1 MEVRYSMKK
10 VGIAVVGV
18 FALLSMTAVAQE
30 NRSEISFQGTGFF
43 TKDTQGNGVLDRATN
58 TGGFLVGY
66 RYNINRWLAAEANYG
81 YDRNTQNYFGAA
93 SARVE
98 SNIHQFTG
106 SAVVKLPTFA
116 RLQPYVFGG
125 GGALLFDPTGNAGGT
140 FAGVTREAKG
150 TFVYGGGAD
159 YSFTRHISLRAE
171 YRGYVY
177 QSPDFNLVSL
187 KTDSWTHIAQPSA
200 GVVFRF

>member
-1 MEVRYSMKK
+1 MIRDPVRLD
-10 VGIAVVGV
+10 G
-18 FALLSMTAVAQE
+18 
-30 NRSEISFQGTGFF
+30 R
-43 TKDTQGNGVLDRATN
+43 KDTQGNGVLNRATN
-58 TGGFLVGY
+58 TGGFQVGY

-81 YDRNTQNYFGAA
+81 YDRNTQNYFGAT

-116 RLQPYVFGG
+116 RLQPYVLGG

-140 FAGVTREAKG
+140 FLGATREAKG
-150 TFVYGGGAD
+150 AFVYGGGAD
-159 YSFTRHISLRAE
+159 YSLTRHVSLRAE

-177 QSPDFNLVSL
+177 KSPDFNVASL

>member
-10 VGIAVVGV
+10 VGIAVLGL

-30 NRSEISFQGTGFF
+30 NRSEISLQGTGFF
-43 TKDTQGNGVLDRATN
+43 TKDTQGNGILDRATN

-116 RLQPYVFGG
+116 KLQPYVLGG
-125 GGALLFDPTGNAGGT
+125 GGALLFDPTGNPGGT
-140 FAGVTREAKG
+140 LSGGYGFVNFLNGAG
-150 TFVYGGGAD
+150 
-159 YSFTRHISLRAE
+159 
-171 YRGYVY
+171 
-177 QSPDFNLVSL
+177 
-187 KTDSWTHIAQPSA
+187 AQPRGGQIVA
-200 GVVFRF
+200 RFQF

>member
-10 VGIAVVGV
+10 VGVAVASL

-30 NRSEISFQGTGFF
+30 NRSEISLQGTGFF

-93 SARVE
+93 SARVAPGF
-98 SNIHQFTG
+98 FT
-106 SAVVKLPTFA
+106 ATA
-116 RLQPYVFGG
+116 
-125 GGALLFDPTGNAGGT
+125 
-140 FAGVTREAKG
+140 
-150 TFVYGGGAD
+150 
-159 YSFTRHISLRAE
+159 
-171 YRGYVY
+171 
-177 QSPDFNLVSL
+177 
-187 KTDSWTHIAQPSA
+187 
-200 GVVFRF
+200 